1 MDNPMLSVIVPIYQ
15 VEAYLPRCLDSI
27 LAQTRGDFELI
38 LVDDGSTDGCA
49 EIMADYARRD
59 GRIRQVHK
67 QNGGLSLSLIHI

>member
-38 LVDDGSTDGCA
+38 LVDDGSTDDSVLVV
-49 EIMADYARRD
+49 EKYLREDARFR
-59 GRIRQVHK
+59 
-67 QNGGLSLSLIHI
+67 LI